1 MKVTLDNIIETEVY
15 ILISYLLKNGSTFQS
30 AKQEVNNLLLNVD
43 ANSDS
48 SVAQFLQRS
57 HDMRNR

>member
-48 SVAQFLQRS
+48 SVAQFLQSS
-57 HDMRNR
+57 HDMRKR